1 MEVAFIRYRYLEKS
15 SVIDRWLH
23 RTLPKKW
30 LQKWLLRKKKLK
42 KENSA
47 EGELK
52 GIEVELP
59 FEQECAIKMGEELV
73 WRFIEEEI
81 REQKRQYG
89 SVTFLLKGELF
100 SLYCRQESN
109 FACYPYHLS
118 LYSAFDKERQEEQ
131 KDHIVCMLLNRR
143 NYVGWMKF
151 FFIKELTE
159 YYRVLYGIRK
169 KVLKLV
175 IIEGKIEETKRVISL
190 VSNNLNYMIVKTNQP
205 SVYETLAKEI
215 YEETGLSIVFLPKE
229 KKEKEGTEKIEEI
242 EIKEKEVEEREIE
255 EIKEDSTRIEE
266 RISGQNTTIEIDLND
281 LYPKAS
287 NLRITQRGIWID
299 QEVLTAI
306 LMEQTMHFDG
316 TVVEEKLEEWKE
328 NYGLYLR
335 KIV

>member
-15 SVIDRWLH
+15 SAIYRWLH

-30 LQKWLLRKKKLK
+30 LQKWLLRKKKLN

-59 FEQECAIKMGEELV
+59 FEQECAVKIGEEVV
-73 WRFIEEEI
+73 WLFIEEEI
-81 REQKRQYG
+81 REQTRQYG

-109 FACYPYHLS
+109 FSCYPYHLS
-118 LYSAFDKERQEEQ
+118 LYSAFDKESQEEQ
-131 KDHIVCMLLNRR
+131 KDHVVCMLLNRR

-229 KKEKEGTEKIEEI
+229 KKEKEETEKIEEI
-242 EIKEKEVEEREIE
+242 EKEVE
-255 EIKEDSTRIEE
+255 EIKEDLTRIDVG
-266 RISGQNTTIEIDLND
+266 RSGQNTTIEIDLND

-306 LMEQTMHFDG
+306 LMEQTMNFDG

>member
-15 SVIDRWLH
+15 SAIYRWLH

-30 LQKWLLRKKKLK
+30 LQKWLLRKKKLN

-59 FEQECAIKMGEELV
+59 FEQECAVKMGEELV

-109 FACYPYHLS
+109 FSCYPYHLS
-118 LYSAFDKERQEEQ
+118 LYSAFDKESQEEQ
-131 KDHIVCMLLNRR
+131 KDHVVCMLLNRR

-229 KKEKEGTEKIEEI
+229 KKEKEETEKIE
-242 EIKEKEVEEREIE
+242 EIE
-255 EIKEDSTRIEE
+255 EIKEDSTRIDVG
-266 RISGQNTTIEIDLND
+266 RSGQNTTIEIDLND

-306 LMEQTMHFDG
+306 LMEQTMNFDG

>member
-15 SVIDRWLH
+15 SVIYRWLH

-59 FEQECAIKMGEELV
+59 FEQECVVKMGEELV

-109 FACYPYHLS
+109 FSCYPYHLS
-118 LYSAFDKERQEEQ
+118 LYSSFDKESQEEH
-131 KDHIVCMLLNRR
+131 KDHVVCMLLNRR

-205 SVYETLAKEI
+205 SVYEALAKEI

-229 KKEKEGTEKIEEI
+229 KKEKEETEKIE
-242 EIKEKEVEEREIE
+242 EIE
-255 EIKEDSTRIEE
+255 EIKEDSTRIDVG
-266 RISGQNTTIEIDLND
+266 RSGQNTTIEIDLND

-287 NLRITQRGIWID
+287 NLRITQRGIWLD

-306 LMEQTMHFDG
+306 LMEQTMNFDG

>member
-15 SVIDRWLH
+15 SVIYRWLH

-59 FEQECAIKMGEELV
+59 FEQECVVKMGEELV
-73 WRFIEEEI
+73 WHFIEEEI

-100 SLYCRQESN
+100 FLYCRQESN
-109 FACYPYHLS
+109 FSCYPYHLS
-118 LYSAFDKERQEEQ
+118 LYSAFDKESQDEQ
-131 KDHIVCMLLNRR
+131 KDHAVCMLLNRR

-229 KKEKEGTEKIEEI
+229 KKEKEETEKIEEI
-242 EIKEKEVEEREIE
+242 EKEIE
-255 EIKEDSTRIEE
+255 EIKEDSTRIDVG
-266 RISGQNTTIEIDLND
+266 RSGQNTTIEIDLND

-306 LMEQTMHFDG
+306 LMEQTMNFDG

>member
-15 SVIDRWLH
+15 SVIYRWLH

-59 FEQECAIKMGEELV
+59 FEQECVVKMGEELV
-73 WRFIEEEI
+73 WHFIEEEI

-100 SLYCRQESN
+100 FLYCRQESN
-109 FACYPYHLS
+109 FSCYPYHLS
-118 LYSAFDKERQEEQ
+118 LYSAFDKESQEEQ
-131 KDHIVCMLLNRR
+131 KDHVVCMLLNRR

-229 KKEKEGTEKIEEI
+229 KKEKEETEKIEEI
-242 EIKEKEVEEREIE
+242 EKEVE
-255 EIKEDSTRIEE
+255 EIKEDLTRIDVG
-266 RISGQNTTIEIDLND
+266 RSGQNTTIEIDLND

-306 LMEQTMHFDG
+306 LMEQTMNFDG

>member
-15 SVIDRWLH
+15 SVIYRWLH

-59 FEQECAIKMGEELV
+59 FEQECVVKMGEELV
-73 WRFIEEEI
+73 WHFIEEEI

-100 SLYCRQESN
+100 FLYCRQESN
-109 FACYPYHLS
+109 FSCYPYHLS
-118 LYSAFDKERQEEQ
+118 LYSAFDKESQEEQ
-131 KDHIVCMLLNRR
+131 KNHAVCMLLNRR

-229 KKEKEGTEKIEEI
+229 KKEKEETEKIEEI
-242 EIKEKEVEEREIE
+242 EKEIE
-255 EIKEDSTRIEE
+255 EIKEDSTRIDVG
-266 RISGQNTTIEIDLND
+266 RSGQNTTIEIDLND

-306 LMEQTMHFDG
+306 LMEQTMNFDG

>member
-15 SVIDRWLH
+15 SVIYRWLH

-59 FEQECAIKMGEELV
+59 FEQECVVKMGEELV

-109 FACYPYHLS
+109 FSCYPYHLS
-118 LYSAFDKERQEEQ
+118 LYSSFDKESQEEY
-131 KDHIVCMLLNRR
+131 KDHVVCMLLNRR

-205 SVYETLAKEI
+205 SVYEALAKEI

-229 KKEKEGTEKIEEI
+229 KKEKEEI
-242 EIKEKEVEEREIE
+242 EKIE
-255 EIKEDSTRIEE
+255 EIKEDSTRIDVG
-266 RISGQNTTIEIDLND
+266 RSGQNTTIEIDLND

-287 NLRITQRGIWID
+287 NLRITQRGIWLD

-306 LMEQTMHFDG
+306 LMEQTMNFDG

>member
-15 SVIDRWLH
+15 SVIYRWLH

-52 GIEVELP
+52 GIEMELP
-59 FEQECAIKMGEELV
+59 FEQECVVKMGEELV

-109 FACYPYHLS
+109 FSCYPYHLS
-118 LYSAFDKERQEEQ
+118 LYSSFDKESQEEH
-131 KDHIVCMLLNRR
+131 KDHVVCMLLNRR

-169 KVLKLV
+169 KVLKLI

-205 SVYETLAKEI
+205 SVYEALAKEI

-229 KKEKEGTEKIEEI
+229 KKEKEETEKIE
-242 EIKEKEVEEREIE
+242 EIE
-255 EIKEDSTRIEE
+255 EIKEDSTRIDVG
-266 RISGQNTTIEIDLND
+266 RSGQNTTIEIDLND

-287 NLRITQRGIWID
+287 NLRITQRGIWLD

-306 LMEQTMHFDG
+306 LMEQTMNFDG

>member
-15 SVIDRWLH
+15 SVIYRWLH

-59 FEQECAIKMGEELV
+59 FEQECVVKMGEELV

-109 FACYPYHLS
+109 FSCYPYHLS
-118 LYSAFDKERQEEQ
+118 LYSSFDKESQDEH
-131 KDHIVCMLLNRR
+131 KDHVVCMLLNRR

-205 SVYETLAKEI
+205 SVYEALAKEI

-229 KKEKEGTEKIEEI
+229 KKEKEETEK
-242 EIKEKEVEEREIE
+242 IE
-255 EIKEDSTRIEE
+255 EIKEDSTRIDVG
-266 RISGQNTTIEIDLND
+266 RSGQNTTIEIDLND

-287 NLRITQRGIWID
+287 NLRITQRGIWLD

-306 LMEQTMHFDG
+306 LMEQTMNFDG

>member
-15 SVIDRWLH
+15 SVIYRWLH

-59 FEQECAIKMGEELV
+59 FEQECVVKMGEELV

-109 FACYPYHLS
+109 FSCYPYHLS
-118 LYSAFDKERQEEQ
+118 LYSSFDKESQEEY
-131 KDHIVCMLLNRR
+131 KDHVVCMLLNRR

-205 SVYETLAKEI
+205 SVYEALAKEI

-229 KKEKEGTEKIEEI
+229 KKEKEETEKIE
-242 EIKEKEVEEREIE
+242 EIE
-255 EIKEDSTRIEE
+255 EIKEDSTRIDVG
-266 RISGQNTTIEIDLND
+266 RSGQNTTIEIDLND

-287 NLRITQRGIWID
+287 NLRITQRGIWLD

-306 LMEQTMHFDG
+306 LMEQTMNFDG

>member
-15 SVIDRWLH
+15 SVIYRWLH

-73 WRFIEEEI
+73 WHFIEEEI
-81 REQKRQYG
+81 RQQKRQYG
-89 SVTFLLKGELF
+89 SVTFLLKGEIF

-118 LYSAFDKERQEEQ
+118 LYSAFDKESQEEQ
-131 KDHIVCMLLNRR
+131 KDHVVCMLLNRR

-151 FFIKELTE
+151 FFINELTE

-205 SVYETLAKEI
+205 SIYETLAKEI

-229 KKEKEGTEKIEEI
+229 KKE
-242 EIKEKEVEEREIE
+242 IE

-266 RISGQNTTIEIDLND
+266 RPSGQNTTIEIDLND

-335 KIV
+335 KII

>member
-15 SVIDRWLH
+15 SVIYRWLH

-59 FEQECAIKMGEELV
+59 FEQECVVKMGEELV

-109 FACYPYHLS
+109 FSCYPYHLS
-118 LYSAFDKERQEEQ
+118 LYSSFDKESQQEY
-131 KDHIVCMLLNRR
+131 KDHVVCMLLNRR

-229 KKEKEGTEKIEEI
+229 KKEKEETEKIEEI
-242 EIKEKEVEEREIE
+242 EKEIG
-255 EIKEDSTRIEE
+255 EIKEDSTRIDVG
-266 RISGQNTTIEIDLND
+266 RSGQNTTIEIDLND

-287 NLRITQRGIWID
+287 NLRITQRGIWLD

-306 LMEQTMHFDG
+306 LMEQTMNFDG

>member
-15 SVIDRWLH
+15 SVIYRWLH

-59 FEQECAIKMGEELV
+59 FEQECVVKMGEELV
-73 WRFIEEEI
+73 WHFIEEEI

-100 SLYCRQESN
+100 FLYCRQESN
-109 FACYPYHLS
+109 FSCYPYHLS
-118 LYSAFDKERQEEQ
+118 LYSAFDKESQEEQ
-131 KDHIVCMLLNRR
+131 KNHAVCMLLNRR

-229 KKEKEGTEKIEEI
+229 KKEKEETEKIEEI
-242 EIKEKEVEEREIE
+242 EKEIE
-255 EIKEDSTRIEE
+255 EIKER
-266 RISGQNTTIEIDLND
+266 
-281 LYPKAS
+281 
-287 NLRITQRGIWID
+287 
-299 QEVLTAI
+299 
-306 LMEQTMHFDG
+306 
-316 TVVEEKLEEWKE
+316 
-328 NYGLYLR
+328 
-335 KIV
+335 

>member
-15 SVIDRWLH
+15 SVIYRWLH

-59 FEQECAIKMGEELV
+59 FEQECVVKMGEELV
-73 WRFIEEEI
+73 WHFIEEEI

-100 SLYCRQESN
+100 FLYCRQESN
-109 FACYPYHLS
+109 FSCYPYHLS
-118 LYSAFDKERQEEQ
+118 LYSAFDKESQEEQ
-131 KDHIVCMLLNRR
+131 KDHAVCMLLNRR

-229 KKEKEGTEKIEEI
+229 KKEKEETEKIEEI
-242 EIKEKEVEEREIE
+242 EKEIE
-255 EIKEDSTRIEE
+255 EIKEDSTRIDVG
-266 RISGQNTTIEIDLND
+266 RSGQNTTIEIDLND

-306 LMEQTMHFDG
+306 LMEQTMNFDG

>member
-15 SVIDRWLH
+15 SAIYRWLH

-30 LQKWLLRKKKLK
+30 LQKWLLRKKKLN

-59 FEQECAIKMGEELV
+59 FEQECAVKMGEELV

-109 FACYPYHLS
+109 FSCYPYHLS
-118 LYSAFDKERQEEQ
+118 LYSACDKESQEEQ
-131 KDHIVCMLLNRR
+131 KDHVVCMLLNRR

-229 KKEKEGTEKIEEI
+229 KKEKEETEKIE
-242 EIKEKEVEEREIE
+242 EIE
-255 EIKEDSTRIEE
+255 EIKEDSTRIDVG
-266 RISGQNTTIEIDLND
+266 RSGQNTTIEIDLND

-306 LMEQTMHFDG
+306 LMEQTMNFDG